1 MKQFFKSFGKIIWN
15 MIKILVIL
23 VLLAVLVVGIWF
35 YNEYA
40 QPVLALKARAE
51 RIAAE
56 STVEDFRS
64 ALTSIVYDSNGE
76 KITSLRSSKAAYYLN
91 YEELPRWAK
100 DVMLVTEDKK
110 FYSHKGVDYAANI
123 RAFYYLIKNKG
134 EITQGGS
141 TITQQLARGIY
152 LTNEVS
158 YERKL
163 VEIFL
168 AWELE
173 ERYSKQ
179 EILEYYLNT
188 IYFGNGYYGIQA
200 AAYGYFGRSVKDLSL
215 SETVFICAIPNN
227 PSLYD
232 PLVRM
237 EKTLE
242 RRDRMLLQMKNDGK
256 ITEEEYNTAVA
267 EEMVLGKGS
276 ISRHNYV
283 ETYVR
288 YCAIRALMEADG
300 FTFRTEFKNEEDK
313 ARYEELYEASYAYW
327 QQKLYI
333 GGYRIY
339 TSIDLQKQMH
349 LQEAVNKGTEQ
360 FTEKNDEGIYELQ
373 ASSVC
378 IDNET
383 GYVVAIVGGR
393 EQEYAG
399 YTLNRAYQS
408 FRQPGSA
415 IKPLAIYTPWFE
427 RGMVP
432 DSKVLDARF
441 EGGPRNAG
449 SYHGEI
455 TVRTAVEQSK
465 NTVAWKLFSEL
476 TPEIGLSYLKEM
488 KFRRIVDTDYVPA
501 ASLGGL
507 TYGASALEMTS
518 AYAALENGGIFRTP
532 TCIIKITDIDGK
544 EVVDNTITKKRIY
557 EENAARTMTDVLKGV
572 MTVGTAK
579 SCNLETAIA
588 AGKTG
593 TTDEKKDG
601 WFVGYTAYYTTGVW
615 VGCDMP
621 KKIEDLSGGSYP
633 AAIWKAYMDRIH
645 EGLPVVDFEPYA
657 EVEGTYKAPDITITP
672 SPTPSPTPEPAE
684 ILQEEVPDTEEEVLT
699 PDEAETSEES
709 AESVSAQ
716 DYMVTPPPD
725 IFEEDIYDPT
735 NDPG

>member
-1 MKQFFKSFGKIIWN
+1 M
-15 MIKILVIL
+15 
-23 VLLAVLVVGIWF
+23 
-35 YNEYA
+35 
-40 QPVLALKARAE
+40 
-51 RIAAE
+51 
-56 STVEDFRS
+56 
-64 ALTSIVYDSNGE
+64 
-76 KITSLRSSKAAYYLN
+76 
-91 YEELPRWAK
+91 
-100 DVMLVTEDKK
+100 
-110 FYSHKGVDYAANI
+110 
-123 RAFYYLIKNKG
+123 
-134 EITQGGS
+134 
-141 TITQQLARGIY
+141 
-152 LTNEVS
+152 
-158 YERKL
+158 
-163 VEIFL
+163 
-168 AWELE
+168 
-173 ERYSKQ
+173 YSKN

-188 IYFGNGYYGIQA
+188 IYFGNGYYGLQA

-232 PLVRM
+232 PLVRK

-256 ITEEEYNTAVA
+256 ISQEEYDEAVA
-267 EEMVLGKGS
+267 EEIVLGKNS
-276 ISRHNYV
+276 ITRHNYV

-300 FTFRTEFKNEEDK
+300 FTFRTGFSNEEDK
-313 ARYEELYEASYAYW
+313 AKYEEQYEVSYAYW
-327 QQKLYI
+327 QQKLYT

-339 TSIDLQKQMH
+339 TSIDLKKQAL
-349 LQEAVNKGTEQ
+349 LQEAVNEGTAG
-360 FTEKNDEGIYELQ
+360 FTEMNEEGIYELQ
-373 ASSVC
+373 ASAVC

-415 IKPLAIYTPWFE
+415 IKPLVIYAPWFE
-427 RGMVP
+427 RGLVP
-432 DSKVLDARF
+432 DSVVLDAKF

-476 TPEIGLSYLKEM
+476 TPQVGLSYLKEM

-501 ASLGGL
+501 AALGGL
-507 TYGASALEMTS
+507 TYGASALEMAS
-518 AYAALENGGIFRTP
+518 AYATLENDGVFRSP
-532 TCIIKITDIDGK
+532 TCIMRITDIDGK
-544 EVVDNTITKKRIY
+544 EVVGNTITEKRIY
-557 EENAARTMTDVLKGV
+557 EKNAARTMTDVLKGV

-633 AAIWKAYMDRIH
+633 ASIWKAYMDRIH
-645 EGLPVVDFEPYA
+645 EGLEVVDFESYT
-657 EVEGTYKAPDITITP
+657 EEEGTYKAPDITITP
-672 SPTPSPTPEPAE
+672 SPTPTLTPIPEEEMTLPEAEETLPPEETSGSVSAEEYRVTPPAE
-684 ILQEEVPDTEEEVLT
+684 ISWG
-699 PDEAETSEES
+699 DE
-709 AESVSAQ
+709 
-716 DYMVTPPPD
+716 
-725 IFEEDIYDPT
+725 YDPT
-735 NDPG
+735 EDP